1 MQKCIH
7 DVKLWMP
14 SNKLKLN
21 VKTTAAR
28 LVSAQRMPTSLPMP
42 DSLTIGTSNVMFS
55 LDVTLDTLLTIENQ
69 LINLVRSASFELRRI
84 NSIRHSLSV
93 IATQK
98 LVLASV
104 MSRLDY
110 CNCLLYGSPQYLIN
124 RPQKVKTE
132 TKQCCPPHPGRL
144 KFSKTDHITP
154 HLQTLHWLP
163 LDARIQYKICS
174 LCFNDINSSG
184 P

>member
-1 MQKCIH
+1 
-7 DVKLWMP
+7 MP

-21 VKTTAAR
+21 DKTTAAR
-28 LVSAQRMPTSLPMP
+28 FVSAQRMPTSLPMP
-42 DSLTIGTSNVMFS
+42 DSLTISTSDVMFS
-55 LDVTLDTLLTIENQ
+55 LDVTLDTLLTMENQ

-98 LVLASV
+98 LVLAFV

-124 RPQKVKTE
+124 RPQKVKK
-132 TKQCCPPHPGRL
+132 KQNNAARL
-144 KFSKTDHITP
+144 I
-154 HLQTLHWLP
+154 
-163 LDARIQYKICS
+163 LD
-174 LCFNDINSSG
+174 G
-184 P
+184 